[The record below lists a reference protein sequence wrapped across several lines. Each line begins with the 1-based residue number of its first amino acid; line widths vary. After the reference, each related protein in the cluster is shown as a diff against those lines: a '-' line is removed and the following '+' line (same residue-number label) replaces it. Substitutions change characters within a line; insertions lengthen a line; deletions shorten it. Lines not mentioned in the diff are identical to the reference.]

1 MDSQLNSKLDSL
13 INNAIT
19 NIPFYKEY
27 FRGKQPVLDDFPILK
42 KDFIRDNFNLF
53 KSEKASEKDYLVEI
67 TTGSTGL
74 PFRCLKT
81 SQEMFISQKKLWKCR
96 DFWLPGILTKRL
108 LTFSNSFSLESQV
121 NRADLPKTYPQ
132 EQTYNAYYGSLDL
145 RFITPHDLN
154 NIPISK
160 LISFIKKANPDW
172 IRATPS
178 NIYEFC
184 VKVKQAY
191 GSSEKLFPSVKFVE
205 VSGET
210 LDEDERALIEATF
223 SCKVANHYGARE
235 IWPIAYE
242 CPHNSLHII
251 EDHVYCEIGNKAA
264 YKNAGELYITALN
277 QKSFPFIRYAIQDLG
292 TVSHAKC
299 LCGKSGQI
307 IKALKGRV
315 ANLIEID
322 GAKYNVQIFSQLI
335 KEMVRTG
342 LIDSNNFLVTRKSKY
357 MFEFQFERLKNHT
370 PALHDFIANYLAR
383 HLHKKVT
390 FKIKLSERV
399 LIIPREK
406 KSFYA
411 TEYKS

>member
-13 INNAIT
+13 IKNAIT

-42 KDFIRDNFNLF
+42 KDFIRDNFNKF
-53 KSEKASEKDYLVEI
+53 KSENTLEKDYLVEV

-81 SQEMFISQKKLWKCR
+81 AQEMFISQKKLWKCR
-96 DFWLPGILTKRL
+96 DLWLPEILTKRL

-121 NRADLPKTYPQ
+121 NSADLPKTAAQAP
-132 EQTYNAYYGSLDL
+132 TYNAYYGSLDL

-154 NIPISK
+154 NIPVSE
-160 LISFIKKANPDW
+160 LISFIKRAAPDW

-184 VKVKQAY
+184 VRVNQA
-191 GSSEKLFPSVKFVE
+191 SSSTKKLFPSVKFVE

-210 LDEDERALIEATF
+210 LDEGDRVLIETTF
-223 SCKVANHYGARE
+223 ACKVANHYGARE

-242 CPHNSLHII
+242 CHHNSLHIV
-251 EDHVYCEIGNKAA
+251 EDHVYCEVGKAA
-264 YKNAGELYITALN
+264 YGNAGELYITALN

-292 TVSHAKC
+292 IVSYAKC
-299 LCGKSGQI
+299 PCGKSGLI

-322 GAKYNVQIFSQLI
+322 GARYNVQIFSQLI

-342 LIDSNNFLVTRKSKY
+342 LIDSNNFWVTRKSKY
-357 MFEFQFERLKNHT
+357 MFEFQFEKLKTYT
-370 PALHDFIANYLAR
+370 PGLNEFIANYLAR
-383 HLHKKVT
+383 HLHKKVAFT
-390 FKIKLSERV
+390 IRLSDS
-399 LIIPREK
+399 IPSIPREK
-406 KSFYA
+406 KSFYS